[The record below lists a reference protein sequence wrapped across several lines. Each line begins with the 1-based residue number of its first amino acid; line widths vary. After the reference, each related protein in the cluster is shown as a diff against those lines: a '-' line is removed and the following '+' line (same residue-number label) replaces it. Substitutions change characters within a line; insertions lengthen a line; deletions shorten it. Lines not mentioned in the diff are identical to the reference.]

1 MAASTEFDV
10 EREQSLNTAS
20 TLAQGIQ
27 IDALDAQTMV
37 VNMGPQH
44 PSTHGVLRIV
54 LELDGEV
61 IMRATPHMG
70 YVHTGIEKELEYQT
84 YMKGVTLTDRMDY
97 VSALINNAAYTL
109 SIEKLLDVSPPPR
122 GQYLRVMLM
131 EMQRIAS
138 HLVWLGT
145 HLLDIGAMTVFFYA
159 FVQREK
165 LLDMV
170 EMMSGVRMMP
180 SWIVPGGL
188 RGDAPEGWF
197 ERGKEF
203 CDGFPRAIEEIEA
216 LLNANPIFR
225 ERTQG
230 VGILPYQE
238 CFGLGVGGPTL
249 RAAGIAF
256 DTRKAN
262 PYSSYQDFDFQIPI
276 GQFSDVYDRYRVRMA
291 EMLQSREII
300 KQCIEKMPGG
310 PINIDDRKIVPP
322 PRVEL
327 DNSMEAVIHHFKL
340 WTEGFHP
347 PIGEAYVPLE
357 SPKGEIGFYIVS
369 DGTNR
374 PWRAHQ
380 RPPCF
385 MNLQALSRMC
395 EGRLIADVV
404 AIIGSIDII
413 LGEIDR

>member
-1 MAASTEFDV
+1 MTPDMADTLDLAAPSTG
-10 EREQSLNTAS
+10 TA
-20 TLAQGIQ
+20 GVQ
-27 IDALDAQTMV
+27 IDALDDQTMV

-44 PSTHGVLRIV
+44 PSTHGVLRVV

-61 IMRATPHMG
+61 IVRATPHIG
-70 YVHTGIEKELEYQT
+70 YVHTGIEKEIEYQT
-84 YMKGVTLTDRMDY
+84 YLKAVPLTDRIDY
-97 VSALINNAAYTL
+97 VAALINNAAFSFST
-109 SIEKLLDVSPPPR
+109 EKLLDIEIPPR

-131 EMQRIAS
+131 ELQRIAS

-159 FVQREK
+159 FQQREK
-165 LLDMV
+165 ILDMV

-188 RGDAPEGWF
+188 RSDAPEGWF
-197 ERGKEF
+197 ERAKDF
-203 CDGFPRAIEEIEA
+203 LDDFPRAIEEIED
-216 LLNANPIFR
+216 LLYANPIFR

-230 VGILPYQE
+230 IGTISVEDCLA
-238 CFGLGVGGPTL
+238 LGVSGPVL
-249 RAAGIAF
+249 RAAGVEHDI
-256 DTRKAN
+256 RKAV
-262 PYSSYQDFDFQIPI
+262 PYCSYDQFDFHVPT
-276 GQFSDVYDRYRVRMA
+276 GAYSDVYDRYRVRMA
-291 EMLQSREII
+291 EMLQSREIV
-300 KQCIEKMPGG
+300 KQCVERMPTG
-310 PINIDDRKIVPP
+310 PVNASDKKVVPP
-322 PRVEL
+322 ARLEL

-347 PIGEAYVPLE
+347 PVGEAYVPLE
-357 SPKGEIGFYIVS
+357 SPKGEMGFYLVS

-374 PWRAHQ
+374 PYRAHV
-380 RPPCF
+380 RPPSF

>member
-1 MAASTEFDV
+1 
-10 EREQSLNTAS
+10 
-20 TLAQGIQ
+20 
-27 IDALDAQTMV
+27 
-37 VNMGPQH
+37 
-44 PSTHGVLRIV
+44 V
-54 LELDGEV
+54 LELDGE
-61 IMRATPHMG
+61 IITRATPHIG

-97 VSALINNAAYTL
+97 VSALINNAAFTL
-109 SIEKLLDVSPPPR
+109 SVEKLLGIAPPPR
-122 GQYLRVMLM
+122 GQQLRVMLM

-145 HLLDIGAMTVFFYA
+145 HLLDLGAMTVFFYA
-159 FVQREK
+159 FQQREK

-170 EMMSGVRMMP
+170 EMMAGVRMMP

-197 ERGKEF
+197 ERGKDF
-203 CDGFPRAIEEIEA
+203 CDDFPRAVEEIEG
-216 LLNANPIFR
+216 LINANPIFR

-230 VGILPYQE
+230 VGVISTEDCLA
-238 CFGLGVGGPTL
+238 LGVGGPTL
-249 RAAGIAF
+249 RAAGVEYDI
-256 DTRKAN
+256 RKFV
-262 PYSSYQDFDFQIPI
+262 PYSGYEKYQFAIPT
-276 GQFSDVYDRYRVRMA
+276 GQYSDVYDRYRVRMA

-300 KQCIEKMPGG
+300 KQCIETMPTG
-310 PINIDDRKIVPP
+310 PVNVDDRKIVPP
-322 PRVEL
+322 PRAEL

-340 WTEGFHP
+340 WTEGFYP
-347 PIGEAYVPLE
+347 PVGEAYVPLE

-374 PWRAHQ
+374 PWRAHE

-404 AIIGSIDII
+404 AVIGSIDII